1 MAKWL
6 MLVGVLALLTMG
18 FLAYVKLRTPPS
30 LERAEALAHAEKKT
44 LAPLVQVP
52 AFAFPDQ
59 LGVTVTTPSLVGKPW
74 VANFIFTTCRTICP
88 LLTAKMVQLQRS
100 LKDVDVRFV
109 SFSVDPEHDTPA
121 VLAAYA
127 QKWAPDE
134 RRWQLLSTDVKTLPS
149 IAAGF
154 HVTAEK
160 NVPGELDPIIHSSV
174 FVLVD
179 ASGMVRGVFDSE
191 HREDVKALERAVR
204 TLAGAP
210 TPPPEQ
216 GAPSGVEL
224 YHSLSC
230 ATCHE
235 APELAPALF
244 GRAGSRVAFDNGLV
258 ATFDADY
265 VKESMLMPEA
275 KRARGYP
282 LHMPAFDQLS
292 GEALLVLTKYVLE
305 TPAEEPVP
313 TTDVPV
319 EVDPVCHMKVRAT
332 ADALAFEHQGH
343 RFVFCSKHCLT
354 RFAATPVVF
363 LPDGGEAR
371 RSYTHRAKDAGSP

>member
-6 MLVGVLALLTMG
+6 TLVGVLALLTIG
-18 FLAYVKLRTPPS
+18 FLAYVKLRAPPS
-30 LERAEALAHAEKKT
+30 LERAEVLAHAEKKT
-44 LAPLVQVP
+44 LAPLFPVP

-59 LGVTVTTPSLVGKPW
+59 RGVTVTTPSLVGKVW

-88 LLTAKMVQLQRS
+88 LLTAKMVQLQRA

-109 SFSVDPEHDTPA
+109 SFSVDPEHDTPP

-134 RRWQLLSTDVKTLPS
+134 RRWQLLSTDAKTLPS

-191 HREDVKALERAVR
+191 HREDVKALERGVR

-210 TPPPEQ
+210 APPPEQ

-230 ATCHE
+230 ATCHA

-265 VKESMLMPEA
+265 VKQSMLAPDA
-275 KRARGYP
+275 KRAKGYP
-282 LHMPAFDQLS
+282 LRMPAYDQLS

-305 TPAEEPVP
+305 TPAEAPVP
-313 TTDVPV
+313 TAEVPV
-319 EVDPVCHMKVRAT
+319 EEDPVCHMKVRAT
-332 ADALAFEHQGH
+332 ADALALEHQGH

-354 RFAATPVVF
+354 RFAATPGVF
-363 LPDGGEAR
+363 LPDGG
-371 RSYTHRAKDAGSP
+371 

>member
-6 MLVGVLALLTMG
+6 TVVGILALLTIA

-44 LAPLVQVP
+44 LAPLFPAP

-59 LGVTVTTPSLVGKPW
+59 RGLTVTTPSLGGKVW
-74 VANFIFTTCRTICP
+74 VANFIFTSCRTICP

-100 LKDVDVRFV
+100 LKDVDLRFV

-121 VLAAYA
+121 VLKAYA

-134 RRWQLLSTDVKTLPS
+134 PRWALLSTDVKTLPS

-160 NVPGELDPIIHSSV
+160 NIPGELDPIIHSSV

-179 ASGMVRGVFDSE
+179 ASGMVRGIFDSE
-191 HREDVKALERAVR
+191 HREGVKALERAVR
-204 TLAGAP
+204 TLVGSP
-210 TPPPEQ
+210 EPPLAQ

-235 APELAPALF
+235 APELAPSLF
-244 GRAGSRVAFDNGLV
+244 GRAGSRVTFDNGLV
-258 ATFDADY
+258 AQFDADY
-265 VKESMLMPEA
+265 VKESMLAPDA

-282 LHMPAFDQLS
+282 LRMPAFDQLS

-305 TPAEEPVP
+305 TPSGAPTATAE
-313 TTDVPV
+313 VPV

-332 ADALAFEHQGH
+332 PDVLAFEHRGH

-354 RFAATPVVF
+354 RFAATPDVF
-363 LPDGGEAR
+363 VPDGG
-371 RSYTHRAKDAGSP
+371 